1 MDDSPSAYSRDGVR
15 MMKRLSL
22 WFALFSVFGLG
33 ISLPARSFDEKLSLS
48 FNVTVIDAT
57 GRDAMPD
64 QTVVITR
71 GRISAMGKSGAV
83 VLPDNAQMV
92 DATGKFLI
100 PGLWDMHIHTLQSGR
115 PELFFPLL
123 LASGVT
129 GVRDPGSPFSE
140 LQDVRRLREQIEN
153 GELLGPR
160 VVAAGPL
167 VDGPNPVFPKLS
179 IAVTN
184 EIEAREVVSALKSG
198 GADFIKIYQLL
209 SRDAYFA
216 IADEANRRNIP
227 FAGHVPDS
235 VSAAEASNAGQRSIE
250 HLSGIR
256 LACSTSEDEL
266 RKELIEAR
274 AKSDASLL
282 YRALRRVYT
291 KSLETYSEEKAEAL
305 FARFVANETW
315 QVPTLEVARFVA
327 QLNKSGAAAGAT
339 QGAIP
344 ALHSRKRLRELTA
357 DESESV
363 SSNAQNAFTLV
374 SAMRRAGV
382 KFMAGTDA
390 PNPFVVPGQS
400 LHDELE
406 LLVQAGFTPME
417 ALQSAT
423 RNPAQYLEL
432 LDTLGTV
439 EQGKIADLVLLE
451 GDPLEDINNTRKI
464 SAIILRGKLLA
475 KPRLEKMSL
484 KGAALIEA
492 LRTTG
497 ASTNMIGEA
506 GDSFPAL

>member
-1 MDDSPSAYSRDGVR
+1 
-15 MMKRLSL
+15 MKRLSI
-22 WFALFSVFGLG
+22 WFALFLVFGLG
-33 ISLPARSFDEKLSLS
+33 ISLSSQELRREALVILH
-48 FNVTVIDAT
+48 VTVIDAT
-57 GRDAMPD
+57 GADAAPD
-64 QTVVITR
+64 QTVVITG

-83 VLPDNAQMV
+83 TLPDNAKMV

-100 PGLWDMHIHTLQSGR
+100 PGLWDMHVHTLQKGR

-140 LQDVRRLREQIEN
+140 LHDVRRLREQIEE

-160 VVAAGPL
+160 IVASGPL
-167 VDGPNPVFPKLS
+167 VDGPNPMFPKLS
-179 IAVTN
+179 IAVTS
-184 EIEAREVVSALKSG
+184 EAEARQVVSALKSG
-198 GADFIKIYQLL
+198 GADFIKVYQLL
-209 SRDAYFA
+209 TRDAYFA

-305 FARFVANETW
+305 FARFVANDTW

-327 QLNKSGAAAGAT
+327 QLNKSEAAADTT
-339 QGAIP
+339 QRTIP
-344 ALHSRKRLRELTA
+344 ALHSRKKLKDLTA
-357 DESESV
+357 DELESV
-363 SSNAQNAFTLV
+363 SSNTENAFNLV
-374 SAMRRAGV
+374 RAMRRAGV

-390 PNPFVVPGQS
+390 PNPFVIPGQS

-423 RNPAQYLEL
+423 RNPAEYLER

-439 EQGKIADLVLLE
+439 EQGKIADLLLLD
-451 GDPLEDINNTRKI
+451 GNPLEDINNTRQI
-464 SAIILRGKLLA
+464 SAIILRGKLLT
-475 KPRLEKMSL
+475 KPKLEEMSL
-484 KGAALIEA
+484 KAAAFVEA
-492 LRTTG
+492 LRVSG
-497 ASTNMIGEA
+497 ASTKMIGKA
-506 GDSFPAL
+506 CDSVLGLL